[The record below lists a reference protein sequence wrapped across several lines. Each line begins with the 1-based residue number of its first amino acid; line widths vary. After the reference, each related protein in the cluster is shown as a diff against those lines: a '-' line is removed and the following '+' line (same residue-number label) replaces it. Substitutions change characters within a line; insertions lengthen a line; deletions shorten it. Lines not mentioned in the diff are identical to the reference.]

1 MPADP
6 PRLATPIAFL
16 AASLLAAASLSGC
29 SGFEIPLLKKLGS
42 GGSKDGTLSKDEQA
56 EHLRALARMDAE
68 AMAAQNLQKK
78 ASAATTNIDLGFL
91 LGMTFDEAK
100 AISAQSVEMASEV
113 RVAAD
118 SIEVLKK
125 DRADRPVR
133 IRAKGRVYL
142 ESGAGEDV
150 AKVLCHE
157 AYVSSWEIVLRGKPI
172 IQRGNS
178 TIEGLEDETVAYMF
192 GGRLRVLG
200 LHRLTNQTDMLAK
213 LPDLGPWTE
222 GPNPLLPPLTEAAV
236 PNDIRDQMMKAAE
249 AEAVLQQNR
258 AEALSLP
265 AAPAAPW
272 VKQDAVKK
280 EKPAASDTKNEA
292 PKVEDKRKPGE
303 G

>member
-1 MPADP
+1 MPAVP
-6 PRLATPIAFL
+6 LRHVSTLAFL
-16 AASLLAAASLSGC
+16 AAILLAAVGLAGC
-29 SGFEIPLLKKLGS
+29 SGFEVPLLKKLGT
-42 GGSKDGTLSKDEQA
+42 GSPKDGALSKEEQA
-56 EHLRALARMDAE
+56 EHLRAMARMDAE
-68 AMAAQNLQKK
+68 ALAAENLQKK
-78 ASAATTNIDLGFL
+78 AGAGSANIDLGFL
-91 LGMTFDEAK
+91 LGMTYEEAK
-100 AISAQSVEMASEV
+100 AISAQSAELPSEV

-142 ESGAGEDV
+142 ESGTGEDV

-172 IQRGNS
+172 VQRGNS

-213 LPDLGPWTE
+213 LPGLGPWTE

-265 AAPAAPW
+265 ADPPAPW
-272 VKQDAVKK
+272 VKEAGVKK
-280 EKPAASDTKNEA
+280 EPPAASEKKAGEKKA
-292 PKVEDKRKPGE
+292 GE

>member
-6 PRLATPIAFL
+6 PRLAPPIALL
-16 AASLLAAASLSGC
+16 AASLLAAIGLSGC
-29 SGFEIPLLKKLGS
+29 SGFEIPLLKKLGA
-42 GGSKDGTLSKDEQA
+42 GGPKDGTLSKEEQA
-56 EHLRALARMDAE
+56 EHLRTISRMNAE
-68 AMAAQNLQKK
+68 AQVAENLQKK
-78 ASAATTNIDLGFL
+78 VSAAAANIDLGFL
-91 LGMTFDEAK
+91 LGMTYEEAK
-100 AISAQSVEMASEV
+100 AISAQSVEMPSEV

-125 DRADRPVR
+125 DRAERPVR

-142 ESGAGEDV
+142 ESGTGEDV

-249 AEAVLQQNR
+249 AEAVLQQKR

-265 AAPAAPW
+265 ADPPAPW
-272 VKQDAVKK
+272 VKEEAVKK
-280 EKPAASDTKNEA
+280 EQPAASEK
-292 PKVEDKRKPGE
+292 KPE
-303 G
+303 